1 MSGSVGDEGVRWG
14 RDGGVGEGL
23 GEEVGNGGEG
33 DGEVRDWWVFG
44 VLLRG
49 RKEVLGIR

>member
-23 GEEVGNGGEG
+23 GEEVGNGG
-33 DGEVRDWWVFG
+33 G
-44 VLLRG
+44 VD
-49 RKEVLGIR
+49 V